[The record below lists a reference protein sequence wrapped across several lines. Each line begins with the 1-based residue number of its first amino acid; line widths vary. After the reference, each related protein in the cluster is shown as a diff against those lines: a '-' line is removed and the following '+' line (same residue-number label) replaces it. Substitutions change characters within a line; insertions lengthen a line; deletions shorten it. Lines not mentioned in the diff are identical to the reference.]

1 MNRNLLKRPTA
12 HRRIV
17 SALALAIAV
26 VAAVAAPPPV
36 GACSCISG
44 SRMAMFDKATDVF
57 LGKVVSGPPVAPPSG
72 EATPSA
78 GWGAVGAANPGKR
91 HFQVE
96 VSETLKGGVS
106 GQVEIDTP
114 GDEAACGYPFEVGQT
129 YVIFAHHGTHGL
141 HTDTCMGTVTGEGLS
156 PTLEEVRRLSAFA
169 KSHHLAGAP
178 Q

>member
-1 MNRNLLKRPTA
+1 MNRNFLKRPTA
-12 HRRIV
+12 YRRIV
-17 SALALAIAV
+17 SALALAIAA
-26 VAAVAAPPPV
+26 AAVASPA

-44 SRMAMFDKATDVF
+44 SRMALFEKATDVF
-57 LGKVVSGPPVAPPSG
+57 LGKVVEGPPVAPSD

-106 GQVEIDTP
+106 GQIEIDTP
-114 GDEAACGYPFEVGQT
+114 GDEAACGYPFEVGRT

-141 HTDTCMGTVTGEGLS
+141 HTDLCMGTVTGEGLS

-169 KSHHLAGAP
+169 KSHHMAGTP
-178 Q
+178 QQ